1 MEKLNF
7 TSQKVPFFLETKFN
21 NFTIGSIV
29 STQCGIPQKP
39 IGIFDTRL
47 IYKKDKLKHQRNVFG
62 MKSFL
67 PNATCLG
74 DILKI
79 NNYSNTLIYSGDISF
94 HAMDIFFLIMDM
106 IKYLKKN
113 TLRNKITYPKILV

>member
-7 TSQKVPFFLETKFN
+7 PSQKVPFFLETKFN

-79 NNYSNTLIYSGDISF
+79 NNESLN
-94 HAMDIFFLIMDM
+94 IMDVITFDENLKINE
-106 IKYLKKN
+106 IKAFK
-113 TLRNKITYPKILV
+113 R